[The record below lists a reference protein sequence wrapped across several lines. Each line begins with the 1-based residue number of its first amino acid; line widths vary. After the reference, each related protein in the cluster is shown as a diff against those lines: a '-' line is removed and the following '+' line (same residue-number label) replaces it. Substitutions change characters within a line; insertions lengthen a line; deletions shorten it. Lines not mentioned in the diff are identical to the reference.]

1 MENLQLQNLEQIETL
16 LKSKKFDALDASE
29 RDFVLS
35 SMTENEYNEM
45 HFLFQNIA
53 EVSDKIEPNENTKSK
68 LDQAFQSTE
77 VRRTVP
83 FLSRKLPVFKVAAVA
98 AICFM
103 LGFGIKS
110 IDTNNQKSDSIADS
124 IIYDTVQVIR
134 YIQMPLNK
142 TFAMNSLKIGC
153 DDLKLKL
160 PSLEKN
166 YYHSKDAMLL
176 ASRDIVQNRNQ
187 HYKISFSRSRK

>member
-1 MENLQLQNLEQIETL
+1 MENLQLHDLEQIETL
-16 LKSKKFDALDASE
+16 LKSKKFDELDASE
-29 RDFVLS
+29 RDFVLN

-53 EVSDKIEPNENTKSK
+53 EVSDEIEPNENTKSK
-68 LDQAFQSTE
+68 LDQAFQSTD

-134 YIQMPLNK
+134 YIQMPLNNHFTYCTPENGSTLK
-142 TFAMNSLKIGC
+142 KKSFPPLNS
-153 DDLKLKL
+153 
-160 PSLEKN
+160 N
-166 YYHSKDAMLL
+166 FYHRKDAVLF
-176 ASRDIVQNRNQ
+176 ADNQ
-187 HYKISFSRSRK
+187 ISRSIHLPLIN

>member
-166 YYHSKDAMLL
+166 YYHSKDAILL
-176 ASRDIVQNRNQ
+176 ASRDIAQNRNQ